1 MKATFALYVFAA
13 LFIAACAPSHEKSES
28 KIASSTSEQV
38 ENSQDYLSASSLF
51 VTRSAEYRALCYQ
64 AFQTAA
70 WQLKAVSA
78 QSPDAEL
85 AVVLDLDETVLDNSP
100 YSAWQVSSGQAYSS
114 ESWAKWVNLAQ
125 ADAVPGAPAFLHLAD
140 SLGVALF
147 YISNRDSSALSATI
161 ANMAQ
166 LGLPQ
171 LEEDHFYLKTTTSDK
186 ASRRQAVMDRGYTI
200 ALLIGDNL
208 GDFHEQWDKSS
219 TEERAAMTDAE
230 DDRFGQRYIVLPNPI
245 YGSWEGALYK
255 FDRSLSDAQ
264 RDSIRFELL
273 NETAAWAQ

>member
-1 MKATFALYVFAA
+1 MKATSAPYLLAV
-13 LFIAACAPSHEKSES
+13 LFIAACAPTQKKSES
-28 KIASSTSEQV
+28 APEEKSGARV
-38 ENSQDYLSASSLF
+38 ENSQNYLSAASLF

-64 AFQTAA
+64 AFQTAT
-70 WQLKAVSA
+70 WQLKVIAA

-100 YSAWQVSSGQAYSS
+100 YSAWQVSSGQPYSP

-125 ADAVPGAPAFLHLAD
+125 AEAVPGASAFLHFAD

-147 YISNRDSSALSATI
+147 YISNRDSSALTATI
-161 ANMAQ
+161 ANMQ
-166 LGLPQ
+166 NLGLPQ
-171 LEEDHFYLKTTTSDK
+171 LDEDHFYLKTESSGK
-186 ASRRQAVMDRGYTI
+186 ASRRQAVIDRGYTI

-219 TEERAAMTDAE
+219 TGDRTTMANAE
-230 DDRFGQRYIVLPNPI
+230 ADRFGQRYIVLPNPI
-245 YGSWEGALYK
+245 YGSWEGALYN

-264 RDSIRFELL
+264 RDSIRSQLL
-273 NETAAWAQ
+273 KETAAWAY